1 MIIILIYKRK
11 YKMET
16 NDKKLELIKEINKN
30 RTDQYN
36 ILKRITEYRENVD
49 LFKINND
56 NDFRRMGNMS
66 KAVEKAKAMAEIIK
80 IELDVRKTI
89 DSSAKLEYELR
100 DKMDKELNTSKTED
114 NIDIRALV
122 QQIKLIENETQKN
135 NIVNYK

>member
-1 MIIILIYKRK
+1 
-11 YKMET
+11 MET

>member
-1 MIIILIYKRK
+1 
-11 YKMET
+11 MET
-16 NDKKLELIKEINKN
+16 NDKKLALIKEINKN

-56 NDFRRMGNMS
+56 NDFRRMGTMS
-66 KAVEKAKAMAEIIK
+66 KAVEKAKSMAEIIK
-80 IELDVRKTI
+80 IELDVRKSI

-100 DKMDKELNTSKTED
+100 DKLDKELNTSKTED
-114 NIDIRALV
+114 NIDIRSLV
-122 QQIKLIENETQKN
+122 QQIKLIENESQKN

>member
-1 MIIILIYKRK
+1 MTDVTKSKQSLI
-11 YKMET
+11 E
-16 NDKKLELIKEINKN
+16 EIKKN
-30 RTDQYN
+30 RTQQYD
-36 ILKRITEYRENVD
+36 ILQRITEYRENVD

-56 NDFRRMGNMS
+56 NDFRKMGAMS
-66 KAVEKAKAMAEIIK
+66 KAVEKAKSMAEIIK

-100 DKMDKELNTSKTED
+100 EKLDKELNSSKTED

-122 QQIKLIENETQKN
+122 QQIKLIETESQKN

>member
-1 MIIILIYKRK
+1 MSDETQSKQSLI
-11 YKMET
+11 E
-16 NDKKLELIKEINKN
+16 EIKKN
-30 RTDQYN
+30 RTQQYD

-56 NDFRRMGNMS
+56 NDFRRMGTMS
-66 KAVEKAKAMAEIIK
+66 KAVEKAKSMAEIIK

-100 DKMDKELNTSKTED
+100 EKMDKELNSSKTED

-122 QQIKLIENETQKN
+122 QQIKLIETESQKN

>member
-1 MIIILIYKRK
+1 M
-11 YKMET
+11 MET
-16 NDKKLELIKEINKN
+16 NDKKLALIKEINKN

-56 NDFRRMGNMS
+56 NDFRRMGTMS
-66 KAVEKAKAMAEIIK
+66 KAVEKAKSMAEIIK
-80 IELDVRKTI
+80 IELDVRKSI

-100 DKMDKELNTSKTED
+100 DKLDKELNTSKTED
-114 NIDIRALV
+114 NIDIRSLV
-122 QQIKLIENETQKN
+122 QQIKLIENESQKN

>member
-1 MIIILIYKRK
+1 MLDVKQSKESLI
-11 YKMET
+11 E
-16 NDKKLELIKEINKN
+16 EIKKN
-30 RTDQYN
+30 RTQQYD

-56 NDFRRMGNMS
+56 NDFRRMGTMS
-66 KAVEKAKAMAEIIK
+66 KAVEKAKSMAEIIK

-100 DKMDKELNTSKTED
+100 DKLDKESNNEKDET
-114 NIDIRALV
+114 NIDIRSLV
-122 QQIKLIENETQKN
+122 QQIKLIETEHQKN

>member
-1 MIIILIYKRK
+1 MSDVTKSKQSLI
-11 YKMET
+11 E
-16 NDKKLELIKEINKN
+16 EIKKN
-30 RTDQYN
+30 RTQQYD
-36 ILKRITEYRENVD
+36 ILQRITEYRENVD

-56 NDFRRMGNMS
+56 NDFRKMGAMS
-66 KAVEKAKAMAEIIK
+66 KAVEKAKSMAEIIK

-100 DKMDKELNTSKTED
+100 EKLDKELNSSKTED

-122 QQIKLIENETQKN
+122 QQIKLIETESQKN